1 MHTSSEKSEL
11 KGVADKDSCG
21 CKGSS
26 WHLYPSCDNP
36 QACICSF
43 FHYFE
48 NTIFPLLASS
58 VFPETVLSVT

>member
-1 MHTSSEKSEL
+1 MHTSSKKSEL
-11 KGVADKDSCG
+11 KGVADKD
-21 CKGSS
+21 
-26 WHLYPSCDNP
+26 SCDNP

-48 NTIFPLLASS
+48 ITVFPLLASS